1 MTLGGAIWLWGGTCL
16 LAGLIV
22 ASLLLLRG
30 QALAALAVLGASG
43 LFALGAHLLERA
55 LRE

>member
-1 MTLGGAIWLWGGTCL
+1 MTLGGAIWLWGGACL
-16 LAGLIV
+16 LAGLTV

-30 QALAALAVLGASG
+30 QPLAALAVFAVSG
-43 LFALGAHLLERA
+43 LFALGVHLLERA

>member
-1 MTLGGAIWLWGGTCL
+1 MTLRGAVWLWGGTCL

-22 ASLLLLRG
+22 VALLLLRSQVG
-30 QALAALAVLGASG
+30 AALAVLALSG
-43 LFALGAHLLERA
+43 LFALGVHLAERV

>member
-1 MTLGGAIWLWGGTCL
+1 L

-22 ASLLLLRG
+22 ASLLFLRG
-30 QALAALAVLGASG
+30 QAFAALAVLGASG

>member
-1 MTLGGAIWLWGGTCL
+1 VRLGGAIWLWGGTCL

-30 QALAALAVLGASG
+30 QAGAALTVLVVSG
-43 LFALGAHLLERA
+43 LFAIGVHLLERA
-55 LRE
+55 LRG

>member
-30 QALAALAVLGASG
+30 QALAALAVLVVAGF
-43 LFALGAHLLERA
+43 FAIGVHLLERA
-55 LRE
+55 LRG

>member
-1 MTLGGAIWLWGGTCL
+1 MTLGGAIRLWGGTCL
-16 LAGLIV
+16 FAGLIV

-30 QALAALAVLGASG
+30 QALAALAVLAASG
-43 LFALGAHLLERA
+43 LLALGVHLLERA

>member
-1 MTLGGAIWLWGGTCL
+1 MRLAGAVWLWGGACL
-16 LAGLIV
+16 LAGLIL

-30 QALAALAVLGASG
+30 QAGAALAVLAASA
-43 LFALGAHLLERA
+43 LFALGVHLLERA

>member
-1 MTLGGAIWLWGGTCL
+1 VTLGRAIWLWAGACL
-16 LAGLIV
+16 LAGLTV

-30 QALAALAVLGASG
+30 QPRAALAILAVSG
-43 LFALGAHLLERA
+43 LFALGVHLLERI

>member
-1 MTLGGAIWLWGGTCL
+1 MTLAGAVWLWGGACL
-16 LAGLIV
+16 LAGLIL

-30 QALAALAVLGASG
+30 QAGAALSVLAASA
-43 LFALGAHLLERA
+43 LFALGVHVLERA

>member
-30 QALAALAVLGASG
+30 QAGAALTVLVVAGF
-43 LFALGAHLLERA
+43 FAIGVHLLERA
-55 LRE
+55 LRG

>member
-1 MTLGGAIWLWGGTCL
+1 L

-30 QALAALAVLGASG
+30 QAFAALAVLGASG

>member
-43 LFALGAHLLERA
+43 LFALGAHLLKRA

>member
-1 MTLGGAIWLWGGTCL
+1 MTLRGAVWLWGGTCL

-22 ASLLLLRG
+22 AALLLLRSQVG
-30 QALAALAVLGASG
+30 AALAVLTLSG
-43 LFALGAHLLERA
+43 LFALGLHLVERV